1 MKLIRLKPAC
11 KNNLWGGNKLRE
23 FYHKESADDI
33 IAETWE
39 LSAHKN
45 GPSTVA
51 NGPDAGMSFP
61 DFIEKHGKRILG
73 TEAASYADFP
83 ILIKLI
89 DACDKLSIQVHPNN
103 EQARAME
110 GQYGKTEMW
119 VILEAEPDAFLYYGF
134 KQEITKEEFRRRIED
149 GTLTEVLNQVFVHPG
164 EVYFI
169 PAGTLHAIGKG
180 IVIAE
185 IQQSSDVTYRIFDY
199 MRRGKDGKLRE
210 LHVDKAVE
218 VTNCVPPTPYEATDG
233 HLVTCPYFTVDR
245 AEAPYLGFCGPE
257 SFVHVLVTDGEGE
270 LRSGDE
276 VLSVRKGDSVFI
288 PASGGHFSLSGTA
301 KALISRL

>member
-119 VILEAEPDAFLYYGF
+119 IILEAEPDAFLYYGF

-180 IVIAE
+180 IVLAE
-185 IQQSSDVTYRIFDY
+185 IQQSSDVT
-199 MRRGKDGKLRE
+199 
-210 LHVDKAVE
+210 
-218 VTNCVPPTPYEATDG
+218 
-233 HLVTCPYFTVDR
+233 DR
-245 AEAPYLGFCGPE
+245 K
-257 SFVHVLVTDGEGE
+257 
-270 LRSGDE
+270 
-276 VLSVRKGDSVFI
+276 SVV
-288 PASGGHFSLSGTA
+288 
-301 KALISRL
+301 